1 MSVLWSNN
9 LHYKDLILLIVVYVQ
24 LNINESCM
32 QTAKGK
38 IWYKIFQKDENIL
51 DWKSLHILQVK

>member
-1 MSVLWSNN
+1 MPQMSVFWSNN

-24 LNINESCM
+24 LNINGCCM

-38 IWYKIFQKDENIL
+38 IWYKIFQRDENIL
-51 DWKSLHILQVK
+51 D